1 MIDEAEETLRRALGV
16 FRQLDSALQR
26 SSQGVG
32 QRLGRRALVV
42 EDNMNESHLLAE
54 ILRMSGYA
62 VETARDGLEALE
74 SLQKHRPD
82 VVLLDMN
89 MPRCDGPTA
98 LASIRANPDWNGL
111 RVFAVSGCS
120 QQEVGSSIGET
131 GIERWFQKP
140 VDSEVLL
147 GAMSERKESHCLY
160 A

>member
-98 LASIRANPDWNGL
+98 LASIRANPDWRGL

-140 VDSEVLL
+140 VDPEVLL
-147 GAMSERKESHCLY
+147 GAMNERKESRCLS